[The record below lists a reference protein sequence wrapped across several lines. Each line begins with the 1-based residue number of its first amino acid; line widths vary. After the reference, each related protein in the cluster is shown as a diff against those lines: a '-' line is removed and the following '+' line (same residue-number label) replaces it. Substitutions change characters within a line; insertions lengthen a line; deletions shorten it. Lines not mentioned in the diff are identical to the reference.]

1 MTEIQISITFFHFD
15 FKPWVS
21 QVPTLGGSLLW
32 MYYAFERNYKQLTK
46 KNYDSERA

>member
-32 MYYAFERNYKQLTK
+32 MYYVMHLKGIIN
-46 KNYDSERA
+46 N